1 MQPFVDLQYVFLE
14 TKETAPSVEKPKI
27 LEVKR
32 KRIKKRKGNK
42 SLLKKCLGSD
52 NTPRKLKNK
61 GGKKKDLSSSQS
73 SENAEKP
80 EMDPSQPRPFENAK
94 KENLVLSPIPLCANV
109 KKEDLVSSQEF
120 GDKVENLSDYHAV
133 EPSLSPKPHH
143 NGDKASSGS
152 LPETHLDNQDGGRVS
167 ENEEPDIGKIKKF
180 TQLDLAEAFVN
191 GTDSSSTSTHIAIPD
206 PARLWPT
213 VDAGSGNEM
222 AVTLAVNNLKHA
234 QSEES
239 FHAREMDTSVSN
251 YTDDICMNHISTD
264 LESSPILHGLGMLLE
279 SL

>member
-1 MQPFVDLQYVFLE
+1 M
-14 TKETAPSVEKPKI
+14 EKPKI

-42 SLLKKCLGSD
+42 NLLKKCLGLD
-52 NTPRKLKNK
+52 QTPRKFKTK
-61 GGKKKDLSSSQS
+61 GGKKKNLSSSQS

-80 EMDPSQPRPFENAK
+80 DMDPSPPRPFENVK

-109 KKEDLVSSQEF
+109 KKEDLVSSQESR
-120 GDKVENLSDYHAV
+120 DKMENLSDNHAV
-133 EPSLSPKPHH
+133 ELSLPAKPYHS
-143 NGDKASSGS
+143 GEKASNGT
-152 LPETHLDNQDGGRVS
+152 LLETHLDNQDGGRVS
-167 ENEEPDIGKIKKF
+167 ENEAPVIEKSYVKNF
-180 TQLDLAEAFVN
+180 TQLDLAETLVN
-191 GTDSSSTSTHIAIPD
+191 GIDSSSTATSIAIPD

-213 VDAGSGNEM
+213 VNAGSGDEM
-222 AVTLAVNNLKHA
+222 AVTSTVNDCNHA

-239 FHAREMDTSVSN
+239 FDAREMDTSVSN
-251 YTDDICMNHISTD
+251 YTNDLCMNHISTD